1 MEPLLS
7 TWLASIERS
16 LNAAASINNYAPAS
30 IDELIKNNELFRKK
44 VSDLALMKQIM
55 LVEENVE

>member
-1 MEPLLS
+1 M
-7 TWLASIERS
+7 ASIERS